1 MINTSTAIRL
11 APAAFAVLWSTG
23 FIASK
28 LAAPYA
34 EPFTFLSVRFAL
46 VAVLLL
52 SLGWLGGAVFP
63 NRRLAMHAMIAG
75 ILVQAC
81 YLGGV
86 FWAIRRGMPA
96 GVNAL
101 IVNLQPILTALFAAS
116 LLGERVTPKSWSGL
130 LLGLAGV
137 AAVLGP
143 KLGVASEGIEAATIG
158 ASLIA
163 LAGIAAGTLYQK
175 RFTTGIDLRYGA
187 ALQFI
192 GAVAVTTPLAFLF
205 ESRVMIWSGELIA
218 AMAWSVVVMSIGAI
232 SLLMM
237 LIRANAVSRV
247 AALFYLVPPLTQ
259 MIATWW
265 FRETLLPIQVAG
277 MALVVVA
284 VLLAGWPSSR
294 QRTAKAE

>member
-1 MINTSTAIRL
+1 MSQSSLAIRI
-11 APAAFAVLWSTG
+11 APAAFAILWSTG

-34 EPFTFLSVRFAL
+34 EPFTFLSIRFGIVMFLTAGL
-46 VAVLLL
+46 A
-52 SLGWLGGAVFP
+52 WLGGAIYP
-63 NRRLAMHAMIAG
+63 GKRLALHAMIAG
-75 ILVQAC
+75 ILVHAC

-86 FWAIRRGMPA
+86 FWAIHRGMPA

-101 IVNLQPILTALFAAS
+101 VVNLQPILTAMFAGP
-116 LLGERVTPKSWSGL
+116 LLGERIAARDW
-130 LLGLAGV
+130 LGLVLGLVGV
-137 AAVLGP
+137 AAVLAP
-143 KLGVASEGIEAATIG
+143 KLGIASQGIDAATIT

-187 ALQFI
+187 ALQFM
-192 GAVAVTTPLAFLF
+192 GAVSVTTPLAFML
-205 ESRVMIWSGELIA
+205 ETRAVTWSGELVA
-218 AMAWSVVVMSIGAI
+218 AMVWSVLVMSIGAI
-232 SLLMM
+232 SLLMV

-259 MIATWW
+259 IIASWW
-265 FRETLLPIQVAG
+265 FGETLLPIQIAG

-284 VLLAGWPSSR
+284 VLMAGWPAGR
-294 QRTAKAE
+294 AKA